1 MFDNSF
7 WNKSFLIAIYFL
19 FLVNAVIA
27 SPDIQ
32 QVQDGNSISK
42 PLIPFEPVQP
52 EPVLSNEAL
61 HKEAERGD
69 AEAQYDLGKMYAS
82 SKVVA
87 DEYNYNEAV
96 KWYIKA
102 AEQGHI
108 KAQYALGEIYSSS
121 SIEDVTQDYKEAAK
135 WYIKAA
141 EQGHVK
147 AKFNLGLLCAQGI
160 GIPKSTPKAIECF
173 DDVEMTQLPE
183 SMCTFYFHAQ
193 DDPDIRIP
201 FGILLEM
208 AEKDPYSQGLIGY
221 AYLKGYEVAK
231 SCGKAIE
238 WLSKAAESGDSNAQV
253 ILGIMY
259 YKGDCVPQ
267 DFKNASNWFLKA
279 SKKGEK
285 QAAYCLGWMYYK
297 GQGFAQD
304 KLEAINWFTD
314 AEKQQA
320 LGLFKLK
327 GEQYYG
333 DWGEEYQ
340 DYEKSLNNYLL
351 YVETLKEHFCHKE
364 LYNVEEIARVLH
376 RLGQLY
382 ENGQGTIKNNEEAV
396 KWYTAAAGY
405 GHVNAQFTLG
415 LKYANGD
422 GIPQDNKKALK
433 WWIKAAEQGDIFAQS
448 NLGLM
453 YQFGV
458 EGVAKNDKEA
468 VRWYAKAAEQGDAT
482 AQNNLGVL
490 YASGRGVVQNYK
502 EAVRWFTKAAEQGVA
517 DAQFN
522 LGARYSNGQGVIED
536 YVEAYKWMLL
546 AGMNGK
552 DVSES
557 KIWLQY
563 RMTAEQIAEAQ
574 NRAKEFVYRK
584 EKESGMTSTNDDNG
598 TITAFGT
605 GFFISKDGLFVTAA
619 HVIRDAK
626 SIRIYWNSKDYS
638 AEKVFLDDALDVAVV
653 KVSGIQS
660 IQSLSLSSSSTVKTG
675 DAVFT
680 LGFPQVQLQGVEPK
694 YTDGSISSL
703 SGAGN
708 DPKFFQISVPVQPGN
723 SGGPLLD
730 SRGRVVG
737 LITAR
742 LDDMNTLLETG
753 AIPQNVNYALKS
765 SFILPLLESLP
776 GMGDQLERS
785 GTMDKSAA
793 IEKAKNAV
801 GLVIC
806 ME

>member
-1 MFDNSF
+1 MINYSV
-7 WNKSFLIAIYFL
+7 WKMTILIAIYFL

-42 PLIPFEPVQP
+42 PLISFKPDQP
-52 EPVLSNEAL
+52 GPLLSNEAL

-69 AEAQYDLGKMYAS
+69 AEAQYNLGKMYAS
-82 SKVVA
+82 GKVVA

-121 SIEDVTQDYKEAAK
+121 SIEGVTQDYKEAAK

-147 AKFNLGLLCAQGI
+147 AKYNLGLLYAQGL
-160 GIPKSTPKAIECF
+160 GIPKSTLKAIECF
-173 DDVEMTQLPE
+173 DDIEMTQLPE

-193 DDPDIRIP
+193 DNPEIRIP

-208 AEKDPYSQGLIGY
+208 AEKDPYSQGMIGY

-231 SCGKAIE
+231 NCGKAIE

-267 DFKNASNWFLKA
+267 DFKNASNWFLRA

-304 KLEAINWFTD
+304 KLEAINWLTD
-314 AEKQQA
+314 AEKMQV

-340 DYEKSLNNYLL
+340 DYKKAINNYLL
-351 YVETLKEHFCHKE
+351 YVETLKEPFYHKE
-364 LYNVEEIARVLH
+364 LYDIEEIARVLY

-382 ENGQGTIKNNEEAV
+382 ENGQGTTKNNEEAV

-405 GHVNAQFTLG
+405 GHVTSQFILG
-415 LKYANGD
+415 WKYAKGE
-422 GIPQDNKKALK
+422 GVIQDYKEAVK
-433 WWIKAAEQGDIFAQS
+433 WYTKAAE
-448 NLGLM
+448 
-453 YQFGV
+453 
-458 EGVAKNDKEA
+458 
-468 VRWYAKAAEQGDAT
+468 RGDAF
-482 AQNNLGVL
+482 AQNNLGII
-490 YASGRGVVQNYK
+490 YRDGQSGLINYNDAIK
-502 EAVRWFTKAAEQGVA
+502 WFSIAAEQGNPP
-517 DAQFN
+517 AQLN
-522 LGARYSNGQGVIED
+522 LGMMYGKGQGVIED
-536 YVEAYKWMLL
+536 YVEGYKWILL
-546 AGMNGK
+546 AGMNGLYA
-552 DVSES
+552 SES
-557 KIWLQY
+557 KEWLQY
-563 RMTAEQIAEAQ
+563 RMTAEQISEAQ
-574 NRAKEFVYRK
+574 RLAKEFVDRKKK
-584 EKESGMTSTNDDNG
+584 EKGITSADDGNRSVR
-598 TITAFGT
+598 AFGT
-605 GFFISKDGLFVTAA
+605 GFFLSKDGLFITAA
-619 HVIRDAK
+619 HVVKDAK
-626 SIRIYWNSKDYS
+626 SVKIYWKSKDYP
-638 AEKVFLDDALDVAVV
+638 AEMLFLDDALDVAIMRI
-653 KVSGIQS
+653 SGVQS
-660 IQSLSLSSSSTVKTG
+660 LQPLSLSSSSIVKTG
-675 DAVFT
+675 DSIFT
-680 LGFPQVQLQGVEPK
+680 LGFPQVQLQGIEPK

-703 SGAGN
+703 SGVGN

-730 SRGRVVG
+730 SRGQVVG

-742 LDDMNTLLETG
+742 LDDLNTLLETG

-776 GMGDQLERS
+776 EMGDQLEIS
-785 GTMDKSAA
+785 ETMDKSAA

-801 GLVIC
+801 GLVVC